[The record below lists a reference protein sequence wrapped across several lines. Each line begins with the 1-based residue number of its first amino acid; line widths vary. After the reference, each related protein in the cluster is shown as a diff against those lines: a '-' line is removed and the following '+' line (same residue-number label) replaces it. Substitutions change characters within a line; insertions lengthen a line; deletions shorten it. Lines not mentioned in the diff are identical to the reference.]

1 MSPPLEAPLLPS
13 DTRPEAH
20 NRDCQRETQPT
31 RAAPDTTG
39 TEYARPTVRDLV
51 VICGLC
57 IIYVIA
63 LTIAGIKRAFSWL
76 LRPIEST

>member
-20 NRDCQRETQPT
+20 KHDCQREAQPT
-31 RAAPDTTG
+31 RAATHATG
-39 TEYARPTVRDLV
+39 TEYARPTGRDLV
-51 VICGLC
+51 VICDLC
-57 IIYVIA
+57 IIYMIA
-63 LTIAGIKRAFSWL
+63 LTIAGIERAFSWL